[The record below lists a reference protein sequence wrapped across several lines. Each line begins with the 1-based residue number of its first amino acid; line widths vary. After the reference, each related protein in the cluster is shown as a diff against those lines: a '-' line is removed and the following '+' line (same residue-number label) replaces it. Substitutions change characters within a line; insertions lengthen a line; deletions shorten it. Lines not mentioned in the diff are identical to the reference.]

1 MHELSPRK
9 ETEQKYHWHLEDI
22 FPSNDIWEQTFAD
35 LEAKLPS
42 FAAIKGTLGQSA
54 STLKNNLEIL
64 DQASESLG
72 KLYWYARM
80 RADEDATDS
89 ESQARSNRA
98 QALLVKYLA
107 AIAFLEPELLT
118 IPEETIKEF
127 TSQKPE
133 LQIYQHYFNNLWRQ
147 KEHILNTNEEFIMAK
162 AGQLIEAPHA
172 IYNMLNNADL
182 KFPEITDAQGNR
194 VQLTHGRFIPLMQ
207 SQDRKVRQ
215 ETFTAFYSTYDQVK
229 HSTTALLSAQVNA
242 NIFNGEV
249 RKYKSAREAALAKN
263 NISLAVYDS
272 LIEAVNA
279 KLPAMHQY
287 VALRKKMLHL
297 EELHMYDVYVP
308 IVEEIKTTY
317 SFEDSKKI
325 VKEALQPL
333 GAEYLNVL
341 DQGLESGWCDVYE
354 NKGKRSGAY
363 SCGVYGVHPY
373 VLLNHQDT
381 LDSLF
386 TLAHEMGH
394 AMHSYYTNKNQPYI
408 YSDYS
413 IFVAE
418 VASTVNESLLMN
430 YLLHKVQNKK
440 ERMFL
445 LNHYLEEF
453 KGTVFRQTMFAEFE
467 KMIHEEVENG
477 SALTVDYLNSV
488 YKALNEKYFGP
499 EMMVDDLISL
509 EWSRIPHFYLNFY
522 VFQYATGF
530 SSAVALAMGILENG
544 SEALNRYLEFLK
556 AGSSKYP
563 IDILTQA
570 GVDLSTPDPIVKAL
584 DVFEQIV
591 AELSLLSLE
600 N

>member
-1 MHELSPRK
+1 MPK
-9 ETEQKYHWHLEDI
+9 
-22 FPSNDIWEQTFAD
+22 
-35 LEAKLPS
+35 
-42 FAAIKGTLGQSA
+42 
-54 STLKNNLEIL
+54 
-64 DQASESLG
+64 
-72 KLYWYARM
+72 
-80 RADEDATDS
+80 
-89 ESQARSNRA
+89 
-98 QALLVKYLA
+98 
-107 AIAFLEPELLT
+107 
-118 IPEETIKEF
+118 
-127 TSQKPE
+127 
-133 LQIYQHYFNNLWRQ
+133 
-147 KEHILNTNEEFIMAK
+147 
-162 AGQLIEAPHA
+162 
-172 IYNMLNNADL
+172 
-182 KFPEITDAQGNR
+182 
-194 VQLTHGRFIPLMQ
+194 LTHGRFIPLMQ